1 MTKIVTR
8 LIVIGII
15 TTICVGIMIGSV
27 ILINQRS
34 LQDGYLINIAGKQR
48 MLTQKI
54 TKEVFMIN
62 SQNKQGFDELNQS
75 IKEFESNLDILQYGS
90 QEKNIHASTNL
101 IIIKQLNSIESQWLV
116 FKKEVEDFQKKA
128 LNIYADRNFLEDN
141 NLAILRLSDHIVQ
154 AMVKAKMPQNVIDE
168 AAKQRML
175 IQRMAYLL
183 IHYTNQWDSISYRE
197 LKEVC
202 ELYDSVISNFYYNK
216 NYQKYPNIYKAIKAN
231 YEFWSVYYQHLQSAM
246 VTQEEMVGNLKNIA
260 VQNTDLLKQINW
272 MVNYYS
278 DISTHSRSYLEKF
291 QYVAAFIMVLLA
303 LYSMRNLFNI
313 HIHLKKFVKKTQM
326 LAQGDFKGNLAEAIK
341 LEGESELSLA
351 SKNLSKFLNKFHMA
365 KETSNRAKE
374 LSDDISREILEISE
388 EIREKLEM
396 AQISQNKR
404 KSIENAINLGEDI
417 AIQSS
422 EQLIVVARLLEK
434 LHAILQDIEQSCKEK
449 ENNKILK
456 K

>member
-15 TTICVGIMIGSV
+15 TTICVGIMMVSV

-54 TKEVFMIN
+54 AKEIFMIN
-62 SQNKQGFDELNQS
+62 SQNKRGFDELNQS
-75 IKEFESNLDILQYGS
+75 IKDFESNLDILQYGS
-90 QEKNIHASTNL
+90 QDENINASTNL
-101 IIIKQLNSIESQWLV
+101 TIIKQLNSIKKQWLV
-116 FKKEVEDFQKKA
+116 FKKEVQDFQKKA
-128 LNIYADRNFLEDN
+128 YNIYIDRNFLEDN
-141 NLAILRLSDHIVQ
+141 NLVILRLSDRIVQ
-154 AMVKAKMPQNVIDE
+154 TMVEAKIPQHMIDE
-168 AAKQRML
+168 AGKQRML

-183 IHYTNQWDSISYRE
+183 IHYTNQWDGVSYRE

-202 ELYDSVISNFYYNK
+202 DLYDSMILSFYRNK
-216 NYQKYPNIYKAIKAN
+216 NYQKYPNVYKAIKEN
-231 YEFWSVYYQHLQSAM
+231 YEFWRVYYRHLQSAM
-246 VTQEEMVGNLKNIA
+246 VIQEAIVGNLKNIA
-260 VQNTDLLKQINW
+260 VQNTDLLNQINW

-278 DISTHSRSYLEKF
+278 DVSTHSRSYLEKF

-313 HIHLKKFVKKTQM
+313 HTHLKKFVKKTQM
-326 LAQGDFKGNLAEAIK
+326 LAQGDFKGNLAEVIK

-351 SKNLSKFLNKFHMA
+351 SKNLSSFLNKFHMA

-374 LSDDISREILEISE
+374 LSDDISREILELSE

-396 AQISQNKR
+396 TQISQNKR

-434 LHAILQDIEQSCKEK
+434 LHAILQDIEKSCEEK
-449 ENNKILK
+449 ENK